1 MEVKEQIEALRRKL
15 ERYSYEYYTLDNPTV
30 SDQEYDSVMRELMD
44 LEEKHPE
51 FYDPNSPS
59 QRVGGA
65 VLEGFEKVV
74 HKKMMLSLGN
84 AYNYEELQAFDKRVR
99 DEVGEVEYC
108 VELKIDGLAMSLEF
122 VDGNFLRAV
131 TRGDG
136 TTGENV
142 TENVRTVR
150 SIPMRLQ
157 DAVDMD
163 VRGEVYM
170 PKNSFEKL
178 NREREENGE
187 ELFANPRNAA
197 AGSIRQLDSRI
208 AASRGLD
215 AFWYHL
221 PDAETY
227 GVHTQYEAL
236 QYLKKQGFRIN
247 PRTRLCANMEEV
259 WAFIQQMQEE
269 RSSLPYE
276 IDGMV
281 IKVNDLAK
289 QDTLGFTVKT
299 PRWAIAYKFPAAM
312 VKTRLKRIFLTVG
325 RTGKITP
332 NAELEPVRLA
342 GTSVGYAT
350 LHNEDYIKEKDIRE
364 NDMVIVRKAGDIIP
378 EVVRSCPEDRDGTQA
393 PYVFPKYCP
402 VCGQPIYRFE
412 DEAHHF
418 CVNNE
423 CEARVTEAISHFAS
437 RDAMNIEGLGGKKVE
452 LLHKMGFIKTF
463 EDLYYLRDHYDEL
476 IHLEGWGEKSVQ
488 KLLKEIEDSK
498 DENLDKLLF
507 GMGIHQIGAKAARL
521 LAERF
526 KNMDAIRNASVDQI
540 VKINDFGEITAKS
553 VYDFFQSPSNQAL
566 IDNLRLLG
574 VNMEYTGSEQIES
587 AFSGKTVVVTGTLE
601 NYSRAEAEEW
611 LSRLGAKV
619 TGSVSKKTDYVLAGR
634 DAGSKLTKAQQL
646 GIEVIS
652 EAFLEEEVQK
662 NS

>member
-1 MEVKEQIEALRRKL
+1 MKERIEALRKKL
-15 ERYSYEYYTLDNPTV
+15 DRYSYEYYTLDNPTV
-30 SDQEYDSVMRELMD
+30 SDQEYDACMRELMD
-44 LEEKHPE
+44 LEAKYPE
-51 FYDPNSPS
+51 YYDPNSPS

-65 VLEGFEKVV
+65 VLDSFEKVV
-74 HKKMMLSLGN
+74 HKKLMLSLGN
-84 AYNYEELQAFDKRVR
+84 AYSYEELLDFDARVR
-99 DEVGEVEYC
+99 AEVGEAEYC
-108 VELKIDGLAMSLEF
+108 VELKIDGLAMSLEYIN
-122 VDGNFLRAV
+122 GNFFRAV

-150 SIPMRLQ
+150 SIPMKLQ
-157 DAVDMD
+157 QALEMD

-170 PKNSFEKL
+170 PKSSFEKL
-178 NREREENGE
+178 NAQREENGE

-227 GVHTQYEAL
+227 GVSTQYEAL
-236 QYLKKQGFRIN
+236 QFLKEQGFKTN
-247 PRTRLCANMEEV
+247 PRTRLCKTMEEV
-259 WAFIQQMQEE
+259 WAFIQEMQEE

-281 IKVNDLAK
+281 VKVNSLAAQAK
-289 QDTLGFTVKT
+289 MGFTVKT

-312 VKTRLKRIFLTVG
+312 VKTKLKRIFLTVG

-350 LHNEDYIKEKDIRE
+350 LHNEDYILDKDIRE
-364 NDMVIVRKAGDIIP
+364 NDTVVVRKAGDIIP
-378 EVVRSCPEDRDGTQA
+378 EVVRSCPEERDGSQV

-412 DEAHHF
+412 DEAHHY

-423 CEARVTEAISHFAS
+423 CEARITESIAHYAS
-437 RDAMNIEGLGGKKVE
+437 RDALNIEGLGGKKVE
-452 LLHKMGFIKTF
+452 LLHKLGFIHTF
-463 EDLYYLRDHYDEL
+463 EDLYYLRDRYEEL
-476 IHLEGWGEKSVQ
+476 TKIEGWGEKSVQ

-507 GMGIHQIGAKAARL
+507 GLGIHQIGAKAARL

-526 KNMDAIRNASVDQI
+526 KNMEAIQNASVEMI
-540 VKINDFGEITAKS
+540 EKINDFGEITAKS
-553 VYDFFQSPSNQAL
+553 VYEFFHTPSNIAL

-574 VNMEYTGSEQIES
+574 VNMEYTGAAQMES
-587 AFSGKTVVVTGTLE
+587 AFSNKTVVVTGTLE

-652 EAFLEEEVQK
+652 EAMLTEEIEK
-662 NS
+662 NR